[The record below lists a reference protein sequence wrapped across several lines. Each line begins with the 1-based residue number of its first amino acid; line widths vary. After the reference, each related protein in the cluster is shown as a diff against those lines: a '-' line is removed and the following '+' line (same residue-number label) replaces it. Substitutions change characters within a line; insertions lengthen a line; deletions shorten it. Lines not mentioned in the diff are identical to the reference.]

1 MMGFS
6 SFFLS
11 VLIAYGSIVSLFIHP
26 QAPKTEADDFVPV
39 TRFIVTSDSHI
50 TTIGDVQ
57 SSRLEKMIKLG
68 YKIAEKD
75 EDYKK
80 LDAVL
85 IAGDVTDMGTK
96 IAFGSIKA
104 AVKPVLKDE
113 TQFLATV
120 STSHDDR
127 SIGKESLSLYE
138 EIMGQETDFH
148 RVINGFH
155 FIGVSASKIEGEHY
169 DEQQKQWLREQ
180 LDAAVADD
188 PSKPIFVIQ
197 HEHISNTV
205 YGSSDF
211 EGWGMPDFAEILKDY
226 PQVIDFS
233 GHSHYPINDAR
244 SIWQGEYT
252 ALGAGG
258 LYYTEITVDDV
269 KTVHPK
275 NYRFVST
282 FWVVEIDAD
291 NRIRMRAVDLGAKE
305 YLCEYLL
312 ESPLDRQY
320 TPEQQIAR
328 SKAPVFK
335 NGTSLKIR
343 NNTVIFDVAE
353 SADGMPIFIY
363 RAFAVDAQGNK
374 TPVGKTVPEYYR
386 YKVPDT
392 VKIQLEDLPEDC
404 VAIEIV
410 AENCYGMQSEPI
422 NAQII

>member
-1 MMGFS
+1 MNGIS
-6 SFFLS
+6 AFFLA
-11 VLIAYGSIVSLFIHP
+11 VLIAYGSFVSIFVNP
-26 QAPKTEADDFVPV
+26 KAPEDTGDFTPV

-50 TTIGDVQ
+50 TTIGDFQ
-57 SSRLEKMIKLG
+57 STRLEKMIKLG

-75 EDYKK
+75 EEYRK
-80 LDAVL
+80 LDAII

-104 AVKPVLKDE
+104 ATKPVLKGD
-113 TQFLATV
+113 TQFLATI

-127 SIGKESLSLYE
+127 SLGKESLSLYE

-155 FIGVSASKIEGEHY
+155 FIGVSASKNEGEHY
-169 DEQQKQWLREQ
+169 GEYQKQWLKKQ
-180 LDAAVADD
+180 LDEAVADD

-211 EGWGMPDFAEILKDY
+211 EGWGMPYFAEILEEY

-258 LYYTEITVDDV
+258 LYYTELTVDD
-269 KTVHPK
+269 TRTFHPTD
-275 NYRFVST
+275 YRFVST

-291 NRIRMRAVDLGAKE
+291 NRIRLRAVDLGAKE
-305 YLCEYLL
+305 YLCEYIL
-312 ESPLDRQY
+312 EGPLDRNY
-320 TPEQQIAR
+320 TPDMQKSR
-328 SKAPVFK
+328 SKPPVFES
-335 NGTSLKIR
+335 NASLKV
-343 NNTVIFDVAE
+343 TGKKVTFDAAK
-353 SADGMPIFIY
+353 SADGMPVFIY
-363 RAFAVDAQGNK
+363 RAYAVDDNGNR
-374 TPVGKTVPEYYR
+374 TPVGKTVPSYYR
-386 YKVPDT
+386 YDVPET
-392 VKIQLEDLPEDC
+392 VKIELENLPDGNYTLE
-404 VAIEIV
+404 VV
-410 AENCYGMQSEPI
+410 AENCYGMQSEPLK
-422 NAQII
+422 

>member
-1 MMGFS
+1 MNIAP
-6 SFFLS
+6 FFLS
-11 VLIAYGSIVSLFIHP
+11 VLIAYGSFVSIFVNP
-26 QAPKTEADDFVPV
+26 KAPEDTGDFVPV
-39 TRFIVTSDSHI
+39 ARFIVTSDSHI

-57 SSRLEKMIKLG
+57 STRLQRMIKLG
-68 YKIAEKD
+68 YKIAETD
-75 EDYKK
+75 EEYKK

-104 AVKPVLKDE
+104 AVQPVLKGD
-113 TQFLATV
+113 TQFLATI

-127 SIGKESLSLYE
+127 NLSKSSLELYRN
-138 EIMGQETDFH
+138 IMGQETDFH

-155 FIGVSASKIEGEHY
+155 FIGISASPIEGEHY
-169 DEQQKQWLREQ
+169 DENQKKWLVEQ

-188 PSKPIFVIQ
+188 PSKPVFVIQ

-252 ALGAGG
+252 AFGTGG
-258 LYYTEITVDDV
+258 LYYAEITVDDV

-275 NYRFVST
+275 NYRSAST
-282 FWVVEIDAD
+282 FWVVEIDAE
-291 NRIRMRAVDLGAKE
+291 NRIRLRAVDLLAQE
-305 YLCEYLL
+305 YLCEYILS
-312 ESPLDRQY
+312 SPFEREY
-320 TPEQQIAR
+320 TPEKQLER
-328 SKAPVFK
+328 SESPVFSK
-335 NGTSLKIR
+335 DASVKVR
-343 NNTVIFDVAE
+343 NNKLIFDAAE

-363 RAFAVDAQGNK
+363 RAFAVDSEGNRI
-374 TPVGKTVPEYYR
+374 PVGKTVPKYYR
-386 YKVPDT
+386 YNVPST
-392 VKIQLEDLPEDC
+392 VQIELENLPEEDYI
-404 VAIEIV
+404 IEIV
-410 AENCYGMQSEPI
+410 AENCYGIQSAPLTVG
-422 NAQII
+422 

>member
-1 MMGFS
+1 MNSIGAFFLAVLVSYGTLM
-6 SFFLS
+6 SFF
-11 VLIAYGSIVSLFIHP
+11 INP
-26 QAPKTEADDFVPV
+26 KAPEDTGDFTPV

-57 SSRLEKMIKLG
+57 TSRLQKMIKLG
-68 YKIAEKD
+68 YKIAEND
-75 EDYKK
+75 EEYQK

-104 AVKPVLKDE
+104 ATKPVLKGD

-127 SIGKESLSLYE
+127 SLGKASLELYE
-138 EIMGQETDFH
+138 NTMGQETDFH

-169 DEQQKQWLREQ
+169 SEYQKQWLKEQ

-188 PSKPIFVIQ
+188 PSKPVFVIQ

-205 YGSSDF
+205 YGSSGF

-269 KTVHPK
+269 KTVHPES
-275 NYRFVST
+275 YRFVST

-291 NRIRMRAVDLGAKE
+291 NRIRLRAVDLNSKE
-305 YLCEYLL
+305 YLCEYIL
-312 ESPLDRQY
+312 ESPFERKY
-320 TPEQQIAR
+320 TPEQQVAR
-328 SKAPVFK
+328 SKPPVFAEDASVK
-335 NGTSLKIR
+335 VKSKK
-343 NNTVIFDVAE
+343 VVFDAAQ

-363 RAFAVDAQGNK
+363 RAYAVDADGNK
-374 TPVGKTVPEYYR
+374 TPVGKTVPKYYR
-386 YKVPDT
+386 YEVPDR
-392 VKIQLEDLPEDC
+392 VEIEFENLPQESFTL
-404 VAIEIV
+404 EIV
-410 AENCYGMQSEPI
+410 AENCYGMQSEPLTVKF
-422 NAQII
+422 